1 MTFFKFNDND
11 EDIAQNFTAGEWRL
25 FAHLR
30 LLDPY
35 GEKYQEID
43 TLSILSNC
51 NIKKTTF
58 YKAIAKFQ
66 ELDLFYFQDK
76 GFAFRSLGFSEETEN
91 FPQKRK
97 TFRGEEAENFPK
109 KRNRFRK
116 NGKTFRKNGMHYI

>member
-1 MTFFKFNDND
+1 MTFFKFNDKD

-58 YKAIAKFQ
+58 YKAIAKS
-66 ELDLFYFQDK
+66 LF
-76 GFAFRSLGFSEETEN
+76 E
-91 FPQKRK
+91 
-97 TFRGEEAENFPK
+97 
-109 KRNRFRK
+109 
-116 NGKTFRKNGMHYI
+116 

>member
-1 MTFFKFNDND
+1 MTFFKFNDKD

-66 ELDLFYFQDK
+66 ELDLFDFQDK

-97 TFRGEEAENFPK
+97 NFPQ
-109 KRNRFRK
+109 KRNALYIK
-116 NGKTFRKNGMHYI
+116 NLRSL

>member
-1 MTFFKFNDND
+1 MTFFKFNDRD

-66 ELDLFYFQDK
+66 ELDLFDFQDK
-76 GFAFRSLGFSEETEN
+76 GFAFRSLGFSEETESI
-91 FPQKRK
+91 PKKRK

-109 KRNRFRK
+109 KRNALYIK
-116 NGKTFRKNGMHYI
+116 NLRSL